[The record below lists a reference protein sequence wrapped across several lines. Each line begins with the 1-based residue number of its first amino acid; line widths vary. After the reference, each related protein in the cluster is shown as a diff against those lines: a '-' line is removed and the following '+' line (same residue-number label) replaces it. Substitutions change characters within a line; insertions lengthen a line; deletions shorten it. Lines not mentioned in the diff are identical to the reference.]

1 MQSKFLSIH
10 GSYNGLDI
18 SLFSDQNLL
27 ENVSKIDLRASSGLI
42 QAIDSLLTK
51 HKLNFKD
58 LNFIAVDKGP
68 GAFTSLRVTLATVN
82 GIAFDKKIPLI
93 GISGLEALVEQ
104 AVAENLDLIIGEISI
119 AVALLNAYNNDVY
132 FLISK
137 INDSDG
143 KFPSTGLRISC
154 VDESAPSLRSDELRR
169 AGRGACAP
177 KPWRRSKLVEPFQRI
192 HQLRNRFV
200 ILEQAS
206 QKIDLLLNK
215 IKTDFENHK
224 IFFCGQGMQLH
235 EKLIRM
241 SLCDQAIIFENVP
254 SFASSKTIGLMA
266 YECWQNK
273 ENIVDQI
280 EPLYLKTQYFAIK
293 K

>member
-10 GSYNGLDI
+10 GSYNCLDI

-27 ENVSKIDLRASSGLI
+27 ENVSKIDSRASSGLI
-42 QAIDSLLTK
+42 PAIDLLLTNN
-51 HKLNFKD
+51 KLQFKD
-58 LNFIAVDKGP
+58 LSFIAVDKGP

-104 AVAENLDLIIGEISI
+104 PVADSLDLIKGKTRI

-137 INDSDG
+137 ISDSGD
-143 KFPSTGLRISC
+143 K
-154 VDESAPSLRSDELRR
+154 
-169 AGRGACAP
+169 
-177 KPWRRSKLVEPFQRI
+177 KLI
-192 HQLRNRFV
+192 
-200 ILEQAS
+200 IIEQSS
-206 QKIDLLLNK
+206 QKIDDLLNK

-224 IFFCGQGMQLH
+224 VFFCGQGTQLH
-235 EKLIRM
+235 EKLIREA
-241 SLCDQAIIFENVP
+241 LGDQAIIP
-254 SFASSKTIGLMA
+254 QHIQSFASSQTIGLMA
-266 YECWQNK
+266 YECWQKK

-280 EPLYLKTQYFAIK
+280 DPLYLKTQYFAIK